1 MEHASVDESAD
12 LDLYPN
18 VAQNYIAG
26 YIKKLCLLPNPE
38 PNLKSVITVKGEGR
52 LVELS
57 AVLINMVSK
66 CDTLINS
73 FHGKGLR
80 LRKSRRETEHSHLE
94 RTCSLP

>member
-1 MEHASVDESAD
+1 MMEHASVDESAD
-12 LDLYPN
+12 LDLQPN
-18 VAQNYIAG
+18 EAQNNVAG

-38 PNLKSVITVKGEGR
+38 SNLKSVISVKGEGR

-57 AVLINMVSK
+57 SVLIDMVAK

-80 LRKSRRETEHSHLE
+80 LGKSRRETEHS
-94 RTCSLP
+94 S